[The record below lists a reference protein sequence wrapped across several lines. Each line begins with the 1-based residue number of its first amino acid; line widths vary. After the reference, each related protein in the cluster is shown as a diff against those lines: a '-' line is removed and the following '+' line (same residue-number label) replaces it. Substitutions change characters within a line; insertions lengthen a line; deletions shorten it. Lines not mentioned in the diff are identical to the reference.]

1 MKNYK
6 SPISTIRHIML
17 EYGGGVVPAM
27 RKREG
32 GEVKPVDKK
41 DKKKKVD
48 SSMPVE
54 TTESRVDHIRGIV
67 EDLGKMERRI
77 QAGDRREGDEA
88 RIKQMYDKQV
98 RVQREKGD
106 LPAELQKERPSRDV
120 EGRME
125 AKTRLKNMKP
135 TPTGETRYYRP
146 DGTDVTSAVN
156 FRNSIGGEHH
166 GTVESQFTA
175 HPEHKQMVQRTSL
188 SSSVPPA
195 QALHGIFTKTS
206 DPQGKDPHIAV
217 MAAYGGPYH
226 PEGGAERTVE
236 PLMMSIKNFRSARA
250 NLPRGVSLTTGG
262 VPQDF
267 INHAVGDNEHPM
279 SLQRK

>member
-166 GTVESQFTA
+166 GAVESQFTA
-175 HPEHKQMVQRTSL
+175 HPEHKQMV
-188 SSSVPPA
+188 
-195 QALHGIFTKTS
+195 
-206 DPQGKDPHIAV
+206 
-217 MAAYGGPYH
+217 
-226 PEGGAERTVE
+226 
-236 PLMMSIKNFRSARA
+236 
-250 NLPRGVSLTTGG
+250 
-262 VPQDF
+262 
-267 INHAVGDNEHPM
+267 
-279 SLQRK
+279 